1 MKSICFVSP
10 TYYLNTVGGA
20 EVQLHMMAT
29 GLAGLGTCDVS
40 YITTD
45 VDKSMYSEGVRIVK
59 IPANGANG
67 QCLFED
73 FSGALDFVSPDLIL
87 QLGRK
92 QFTWYAARYC
102 ALRGIPFL
110 FSAASDID
118 CRPFRE
124 LPRYFGEFPLKRL
137 ANPARLAR
145 AFVMDR
151 RTLGAMKSAD
161 LVVAQTET
169 QRRQLERLC
178 RKEIAIFQN
187 LHHVPPVESIV
198 KDEPPTVL
206 WLASMKPVKRPQLFL
221 EICRGLRNR
230 GVRVVMAG
238 RMNNERFRG
247 QIDELVQS
255 GDLEYIEHVTFEQSN
270 ELIARASVF
279 VLTSRHEGLPNT
291 LIQAWL
297 RRTPTVSLGVDPDG
311 MIASNNIGVHTTR
324 VGETVDAILGLL
336 RDDEQYSRVANA
348 ARTFAVERFGMDSQ
362 VQRLNQH
369 VDRALNAG

>member
-1 MKSICFVSP
+1 MSP

-29 GLAGLGTCDVS
+29 GLAGLGASDVS
-40 YITTD
+40 YVTTD
-45 VDKSMYSEGVRIVK
+45 IDESTYSEGVRIVK
-59 IPANGANG
+59 IPSNGENG
-67 QCLFED
+67 RCLFED
-73 FSGALDFVSPDLIL
+73 FARALDSVSPDLVL

-102 ALRGIPFL
+102 SLRGIPFL

-124 LPRYFGEFPLKRL
+124 FPRYFGEFPLKKL
-137 ANPARLAR
+137 TNPARLAR

-161 LVVAQTET
+161 LVMAQTET
-169 QRRQLERLC
+169 QRRRLKRLC
-178 RKEIAIFQN
+178 RKEVAIFQN
-187 LHHVPPVESIV
+187 LHHVPPVEHIV

-221 EICRGLRNR
+221 EVCRGLRNR

-270 ELIARASVF
+270 ELLARASVF

-311 MIASNNIGVHTTR
+311 MITSNNIGVHTTR

-336 RDDEQYSRVANA
+336 ADNERYNRVANA
-348 ARTFAVERFGMDSQ
+348 ARTFAIERFGMDSQ